1 MKPFVPKGLLLGR
14 GFEWDRRDSQRSF
27 FVSCGTLPC
36 GGEKASAKSAPR
48 RSRGARS
55 DETACSF
62 VVVGSQGFEPWTT
75 ATPRQHSTKL
85 NYDPFCVRAHCFFR
99 TPLLPLKRKKSESCF
114 FGARSRPDFGVYG
127 LLYVLAASLMSSRV
141 IVFRPACLASV
152 NALDATSIPISSS
165 TSPSASAALSETL
178 SAPDCWRIL
187 LIGAS
192 AKFFPLV
199 ISQNITSTVL
209 SINCFY
215 LPI

>member
-1 MKPFVPKGLLLGR
+1 
-14 GFEWDRRDSQRSF
+14 
-27 FVSCGTLPC
+27 
-36 GGEKASAKSAPR
+36 
-48 RSRGARS
+48 
-55 DETACSF
+55 
-62 VVVGSQGFEPWTT
+62 
-75 ATPRQHSTKL
+75 
-85 NYDPFCVRAHCFFR
+85 
-99 TPLLPLKRKKSESCF
+99 
-114 FGARSRPDFGVYG
+114 
-127 LLYVLAASLMSSRV
+127 LAASLMSSRV